1 MITIIKEYESSRN
14 KETGG
19 HQEKRLKQGKKNE
32 KRKQQLNDKYITL
45 CSFSPATAN
54 SQQNFL

>member
-1 MITIIKEYESSRN
+1 MNHHVTKKLGGRASR
-14 KETGG
+14 KTFKTG
-19 HQEKRLKQGKKNE
+19 EKNE